1 MDLINSFLAD
11 TIFHLC
17 DCISMGWWF
26 TDHRVDVW
34 TLPRYRCIG
43 V

>member
-1 MDLINSFLAD
+1 MDLINRFLAD
-11 TIFHLC
+11 TIFRLC
-17 DCISMGWWF
+17 HCVSTGWRF

-34 TLPRYRCIG
+34 TLPLYRCIG